1 MSAVHMCDLMV
12 RGTSV
17 RETTKGGFKETL
29 LFLHVFFL
37 ASEDVA
43 QQCRPTVEDQ
53 PYATL
58 WKRCKKG
65 KQKSTH
71 NHGRMGSGQS
81 EHPVK
86 WLSALLPVP
95 ITLPAPTLYR
105 ATGQTSQR
113 YLSKRSQFQVSV
125 SFSACSRNPRGR
137 ASFPAGSESGRC

>member
-17 RETTKGGFKETL
+17 RETTEGGFKETL
-29 LFLHVFFL
+29 LFPHVFFL
-37 ASEDVA
+37 ASEDVG
-43 QQCRPTVEDQ
+43 QCRPTVEDQ
-53 PYATL
+53 PYGTL

-65 KQKSTH
+65 KQKSTR
-71 NHGRMGSGQS
+71 NHRRMASGQS

-95 ITLPAPTLYR
+95 ITLPAPTLYSV
-105 ATGQTSQR
+105 TGQTSQR

-125 SFSACSRNPRGR
+125 SFSACSRNPRSR
-137 ASFPAGSESGRC
+137 ASFPAG